1 MILGQLRMGAR
12 QAKNAPLFIFTTYVS
27 CQYCRINLL
36 HCYITSRYSI
46 QKLGSCC
53 LHLVPLDGDTLAL
66 ASSSIISFLGS
77 FMVSCL
83 QVSLE
88 EALLFFSGPAKFPA
102 SSSTFQKLSTPPG
115 AYEGLGRTAC
125 NNLNIVTKK
134 KCPCPRIFCS
144 WQVTRRC
151 LCQRAPRGIGR

>member
-1 MILGQLRMGAR
+1 MYTIL
-12 QAKNAPLFIFTTYVS
+12 IFTTYMFPVS
-27 CQYCRINLL
+27 IVKSIFCTAL
-36 HCYITSRYSI
+36 ITSRYSI
-46 QKLGSCC
+46 RKLGPCC
-53 LHLVPLDGDTLAL
+53 LHLVPLEGDTLAL
-66 ASSSIISFLGS
+66 ASSSILSFLGS
-77 FMVSCL
+77 LLVSCL
-83 QVSLE
+83 QASLE

-102 SSSTFQKLSTPPG
+102 SSSTVQKLSTPLG

-151 LCQRAPRGIGR
+151 LCQRAPQGIGR